1 MRTRIKKA
9 FRSEKGFT
17 LIELVV
23 VIGIIG
29 LLAGI
34 AVINA
39 QKSDNSFVLAGEAQ
53 NLAQEIRRVQEMA
66 ISSREHGPSAIVPK
80 GGYGVFI
87 ASTGITLFADCDDN
101 GLVGTT
107 TECGTYSEIVKEFTL
122 DPKVTSLAISVDGV
136 SKSSVTVLYKPPL
149 PVVKIFGDSVPT
161 NGNESTINLL
171 DAAGRTKTI
180 TVNRSGLVSVK

>member
-66 ISSREHGPSAIVPK
+66 ISSRE
-80 GGYGVFI
+80 
-87 ASTGITLFADCDDN
+87 
-101 GLVGTT
+101 
-107 TECGTYSEIVKEFTL
+107 
-122 DPKVTSLAISVDGV
+122 
-136 SKSSVTVLYKPPL
+136 
-149 PVVKIFGDSVPT
+149 
-161 NGNESTINLL
+161 
-171 DAAGRTKTI
+171 
-180 TVNRSGLVSVK
+180 